1 MVTCLH
7 PRPESNFYLPA
18 MGQMATFLVLMS
30 ETLTFVML
38 GEPPGSCALDCFR
51 AVAGGRRVAAL
62 YVPLGTEQGL

>member
-30 ETLTFVML
+30 ETLTFMMPW
-38 GEPPGSCALDCFR
+38 ETPGSCALD
-51 AVAGGRRVAAL
+51 
-62 YVPLGTEQGL
+62 